1 MTKLDEMWDAL
12 ADYQSIADDEGHG
25 ETWSD
30 MCRLRTVEAAEASR
44 ADRRAAYTATT
55 AAADAIYAA
64 TEAAATAAVN
74 AVYAA
79 AWVLCAADNAVYA
92 AASATRNAA
101 NAKYYAQAAIDHINK
116 ATGVN
121 K

>member
-1 MTKLDEMWDAL
+1 MTKLDEMWTAL

-25 ETWSD
+25 ESWAD

-44 ADRRAAYTATT
+44 ADRRAAYTAAT

-64 TEAAATAAVN
+64 TEAAAT